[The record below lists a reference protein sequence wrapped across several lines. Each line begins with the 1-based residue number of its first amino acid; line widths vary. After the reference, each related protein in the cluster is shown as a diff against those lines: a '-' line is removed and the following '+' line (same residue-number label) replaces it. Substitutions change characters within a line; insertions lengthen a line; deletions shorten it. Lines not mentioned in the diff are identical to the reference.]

1 MLLIDA
7 MARLCSIEAAARMI
21 VVDPIDEN
29 AGTFYGR
36 YGVVPNGRE
45 RHDSDVGL
53 QSAAAT
59 NFCVRVAIES
69 ASGQTKRPQRRTTLR
84 PLVSELRLVG

>member
-7 MARLCSIEAAARMI
+7 MARLCSIEAASRMI

-36 YGVVPNGRE
+36 YGFAPLGQMAARLYLPMKVARKA
-45 RHDSDVGL
+45 VGAASPPRSG
-53 QSAAAT
+53 SAD
-59 NFCVRVAIES
+59 
-69 ASGQTKRPQRRTTLR
+69 
-84 PLVSELRLVG
+84 